1 MQVSYVGHAD
11 SLCVLEDHIADM
23 ILALLVVTLIS
34 PVHVSLLVLRFV
46 LISSRLSVDVMD
58 RPTVMA
64 VKPIALAYLFVAK
77 VSVEICSV
85 VASWVL
91 FALSA

>member
-1 MQVSYVGHAD
+1 MQVSYVGHVD
-11 SLCVLEDHIADM
+11 SRCVLEAHIADM
-23 ILALLVVTLIS
+23 ILAPLVVTLIS
-34 PVHVSLLVLRFV
+34 PVHVNRLVILSV
-46 LISSRLSVDVMD
+46 LISSRLYVDVMD
-58 RPTVMA
+58 GPTAMT